1 MPPTAGKTSFG
12 FRRSSSEGD
21 RLKLDLSS
29 LTLATAAERLR
40 RRELSAAELT
50 AASLERIAETEPR
63 LHAFLTVSDEEAR
76 RQAAAADERLAR
88 GEPLS
93 PLDGIPIALKD
104 VFSTRGVRTTAA
116 SRILENFVPPY
127 DGTAV
132 ARLRSAGAVFVG
144 KTNCDEFAMGS
155 STENSAFGP
164 TRNPWDA
171 ERVPGGSSGGSAV
184 AVAAAQCLG
193 ALGTDTGGSIRL
205 PAAYC
210 GIVGLKPTYGRVSRY
225 GIVAYASSLDQ
236 VGPFARD
243 VRDAAILLEALAG
256 HDPMDST
263 SAPVEVPGYE
273 RALRPELGTLR
284 IGVPREYF
292 QEGMQPEV
300 ESSVREA
307 IAVLESLGAS
317 VENVSLP
324 HTPYAIATYY
334 LIATAEASSNLAR
347 YDGIR
352 YGRRADAASSL
363 LETYSRSRDEG
374 FGVEVK
380 RRIMLGTY
388 ALSAGYY
395 DAYYGK
401 AQKVRTLIRRDFEQ
415 AFARCDVLVA
425 PTAPATAFALGEKID
440 DPLAMYLSDVLTIS
454 VNLAGLPAIS
464 LPCGMD
470 GGGLPIGLQLI
481 GKPFGEAALLAGAY
495 AYEQA
500 TDWHGQ
506 RPRDFP

>member
-1 MPPTAGKTSFG
+1 M
-12 FRRSSSEGD
+12 
-21 RLKLDLSS
+21 KLDLSS
-29 LTLATAAERLR
+29 LTLATAAERLS
-40 RRELSAAELT
+40 RREISSRELT
-50 AASLERIAETEPR
+50 EAALETIARTDSR
-63 LHAFLTVSDEEAR
+63 LHAFLTVSADEAR
-76 RQAAAADERLAR
+76 AQAVAADERLAR

-93 PLDGIPIALKD
+93 ALDGLPLALKD

-132 ARLRSAGAVFVG
+132 ARLRASGAVFVG

-155 STENSAFGP
+155 STENSAFGA
-164 TRNPWDA
+164 TRNPWDLT
-171 ERVPGGSSGGSAV
+171 RVPGGSSGGSAV
-184 AVAAAQCLG
+184 AVAAGQCLG

-256 HDPMDST
+256 HDPLDST
-263 SAPVEVPGYE
+263 SARVAVPRYAS
-273 RALRPELGTLR
+273 ALRAELGTLR
-284 IGVPREYF
+284 VGVPREYF
-292 QEGMQPEV
+292 EEGLQPEV

-317 VENVSLP
+317 IEIISLP
-324 HTPYAIATYY
+324 HARYAIATYY
-334 LIATAEASSNLAR
+334 LVATAEASSNLAR

-352 YGRRADAASSL
+352 YGRRASAAQSL
-363 LETYSRSRDEG
+363 AETYGRSRAEG
-374 FGVEVK
+374 FGAEVK

-401 AQKVRTLIRRDFEQ
+401 AQKVRTLIRRDFDE
-415 AFARCDVLVA
+415 AFARCDVLAA
-425 PTAPATAFALGEKID
+425 PTAATTAFALGEKTG
-440 DPLAMYLSDVLTIS
+440 DPLSMYLSDVLTIS
-454 VNLAGLPAIS
+454 VNLAGLPALS
-464 LPCGMD
+464 LPCGVD
-470 GGGLPIGLQLI
+470 GASLPIGLQLI
-481 GKPFGEAALLAGAY
+481 GKPFDELGLLGAGY

-500 TDWHGQ
+500 TDWHSQ
-506 RPRDFP
+506 RPPAVEQAP